1 MGKIKIVTIKLID
14 DNIEE
19 APAKCKEN
27 IIKSVE
33 I

>member
-1 MGKIKIVTIKLID
+1 MQITIKLID